1 MLVDHVKS
9 ELWNVYIVE
18 STSKDQSVFVNGCD
32 CCVCCCVVSD
42 RHQPSERISIESCEW
57 VCEWQETLCECEWV
71 CVCVCVCVSVSVIV
85 SMWFYCELSLITC
98 CVIQTHITSI
108 QHSFTSTFFLSFFS
122 SSSSFFSFS
131 SSFLFLSLPLLHIPL
146 YLLVLFFCFIS
157 SSSFSFLFLYFC
169 LLHLFIFSLYFP
181 LSSLL
186 LILLIFVFHSF
197 PLSHFLH
204 LPLSYY
210 ISSFTSF
217 FHFLFHFFITLL
229 KIKVLKRLFTAMP
242 EEPFLVPQRTIQS
255 KIL

>member
-32 CCVCCCVVSD
+32 CCVCCVVSD

-57 VCEWQETLCECEWV
+57 VCEWQENV
-71 CVCVCVCVSVSVIV
+71 CVCVIV

-131 SSFLFLSLPLLHIPL
+131 SSFLFLSLLHIPL
-146 YLLVLFFCFIS
+146 FLLVLFFCFIS

-169 LLHLFIFSLYFP
+169 LIFFHLFSLFSSF
-181 LSSLL
+181 LSAS
-186 LILLIFVFHSF
+186 HSF
-197 PLSHFLH
+197 NFCLSFFFPSLTFF
-204 LPLSYY
+204 
-210 ISSFTSF
+210 I
-217 FHFLFHFFITLL
+217 FHFLTIFLLSLHFSTFFSTFSLH
-229 KIKVLKRLFTAMP
+229 
-242 EEPFLVPQRTIQS
+242 S
-255 KIL
+255 